1 MKEPTVQKSL
11 ELAAETERQ
20 GARFYTKMAKRFADK
35 GDVAAVFEQLAAD
48 EEVHE
53 KKFQSLLAGA
63 PEDPITAHQ
72 FDRDQYLRAVAIS
85 EFIKAEHFV
94 DVDKVETVGDAL
106 NHAIGMEKSTLVF
119 YYGLADE
126 LGGHEALEA
135 IISEEKSHIVALTK
149 RLEET
154 TR

>member
-20 GARFYTKMAKRFADK
+20 GARFYSKMAKRFADT

-48 EEVHE
+48 EVVHE
-53 KKFQSLLAGA
+53 KKFEALLAGA

-94 DVDKVETVGDAL
+94 DIDKVETVQAAL

-119 YYGLADE
+119 YYGLKDE
-126 LGGHEALEA
+126 IGGHEGLEA
-135 IISEEKSHIVALTK
+135 IITEEKNHIVTLTK
-149 RLEET
+149 RLEEAT
-154 TR
+154 K